1 LLFTLID
8 CWCAYT
14 LIYYDAVEP
23 LKKSDIQTLAQPGD
37 EAKQRSQQLIRYIR
51 EACEREGGAI
61 RFSEFMAIALYQP
74 GLGYY
79 SGGLQKFGARGDFI
93 TAPEVS
99 ALFGQCLANQLDEV
113 FQNFKRS
120 SDKAVNVI
128 EFGAGSGVLALDILL
143 QLEKLDSLPEQY
155 FILELSA
162 ELQHRQKQTIKQ
174 KAPHLYAHVHWLQ
187 QVPADLSNVVVIAN
201 EVLDAMPVECFR
213 VSDIQRTREIE
224 ALAVTV
230 DGDKLLAE
238 YHRADDAVIEK
249 IRSIEQRS
257 EIRFA
262 DGYCSEF
269 NPAIEGWLSELE
281 DKIERAV
288 ILLIDY
294 GYNEAEYY
302 HPDRSAGTLMCYYQH
317 KAHGDYLW
325 WPGLQDITAFVN
337 FTDVA
342 YSAHD
347 HNLEVAGYTTQAA
360 FLLANGLPELHA
372 AQVTDEVKQQ
382 VKMSQQ
388 IKTLTLPSEMGDR
401 FKVMALTKNYDEPL
415 QGFSMLDLRNRL

>member
-1 LLFTLID
+1 V
-8 CWCAYT
+8 
-14 LIYYDAVEP
+14 VEP
-23 LKKSDIQTLAQPGD
+23 LKKNDIQTLAEPGD
-37 EAKQRSQQLIRYIR
+37 EAKQRSRQLTGCIK
-51 EACEREGGAI
+51 EACERAGGAI
-61 RFSEFMAIALYQP
+61 RFSEFMNIALYQP

-79 SGGLQKFGARGDFI
+79 SGGLQKFGAKGDFI

-99 ALFGQCLANQLDEV
+99 ALFGQCLANQLNQV
-113 FQNFKRS
+113 FLNFKRAA
-120 SDKAVNVI
+120 DEAVNVI
-128 EFGAGSGVLALDILL
+128 EFGAGSGILALDILL
-143 QLEKLDSLPEQY
+143 QLEKLDSLPEKY

-162 ELQHRQKQTIKQ
+162 ELQHRQQQTIKQ

-187 QVPADLSNVVVIAN
+187 QVPGDLSNAVVIAN

-213 VSDIQRTREIE
+213 VSDIHGTQEIE
-224 ALAVTV
+224 TLVV
-230 DGDKLLAE
+230 SVEGDSLLAE
-238 YHRADDAVIEK
+238 YHHADDAVVEK

-269 NPAIEGWLSELE
+269 NPAIEGWLSVVEN
-281 DKIERAV
+281 KIGRAV

-302 HPDRSAGTLMCYYQH
+302 HPDRMTGTLMCYYQH

-325 WPGLQDITAFVN
+325 WPGLQDITTFVN

-342 YSAHD
+342 YSAVD
-347 HNLEVAGYTTQAA
+347 QDLEVAGYTTQAA
-360 FLLANGLPELHA
+360 FLLANGLSDLHA
-372 AQVTDEVKQQ
+372 SQVTDEVKQQ
-382 VKMSQQ
+382 VKLSQQ